1 MRYSAIGSAEAAV
14 ATALDLDEELAI
26 QEAGWR
32 GRAISFGIFLAVAA
46 FALAG
51 VYYFFL
57 RDEEVVTRPTEDI
70 PVKRATINSTL
81 IISGTADTQLNSNL
95 TFQSAGRV
103 SRVDVK
109 VGDTVK
115 QGQVLASLESDSLA
129 NALASARAGQRSAQ
143 LKLDDLLDGTSA
155 AEFAAAEQAVAAAQ
169 ATLTKAE
176 NDYTDM
182 IDGPSAAELAG
193 AQQGVIGA
201 QAQVASARAT
211 LDKLDNSPSAADVA
225 AAEAGV
231 ASAQS
236 ALTAAQ
242 NSAANAADTLASSA
256 SSLTDAEASYCVA
269 DNTPAFC
276 IVPATPI
283 SNGDASLMDAALGG
297 PNAALASAVIS
308 ANTTYKVA
316 ANGKSSADAAVA
328 AAQDGLNSAEA
339 RLDAVND
346 GPSQDDVD
354 AAEAAVS
361 SAEAG
366 LAAAEAKLA
375 DVQDGP
381 TDLQVSTALAAG
393 DAARAAL
400 AAAQERLDEARRGP
414 EANAIEQARQA
425 VRTAAIAVEGAQ
437 LRLEDAQIISP
448 FDGTVA
454 AVNITPGEFASAAA
468 TEPAMVLLT
477 PDALLLEMQVG
488 ETDYPNLKI
497 DQGGVVIFDGIP
509 GKPYPFKVTQ
519 IGLSPTTTQ
528 GVVTYEVKGSLVVL
542 PDSPRPAPGMNARG
556 QITTASKPD
565 VLVVPPRA
573 IRRRGTEQVVDV
585 RRDGAVV
592 EQVVTTGVSDN
603 DNVEVLTGLADGESV
618 VVPLLTSL
626 DASGGANNALRTPL
640 PNNIR

>member
-1 MRYSAIGSAEAAV
+1 M
-14 ATALDLDEELAI
+14 ATALDLDEELTI
-26 QEAGWR
+26 QEASWR
-32 GRAISFGIFLAVAA
+32 GRAISFGIFLLVAA
-46 FALAG
+46 FAVAG

-57 RDEEVVTRPTEDI
+57 RDEAAEVRPTEDI
-70 PVKRATINSTL
+70 AVKRATISSTL

-115 QGQVLASLESDSLA
+115 AGQALAALESDDLT
-129 NALASARAGQRSAQ
+129 NALASAQANQRSQ
-143 LKLDDLLDGTSA
+143 QIRLDDLLDGSSA
-155 AEFAAAEQAVAAAQ
+155 AELAAAEQAVASAQ

-176 NDYTDM
+176 NDYQDL
-182 IDGPSAAELAG
+182 IDGPSAAELSATE
-193 AQQGVIGA
+193 QGVSAAAAQLASA
-201 QAQVASARAT
+201 QAT
-211 LDKLDNSPSAADVA
+211 LEKLENTPSAADLA

-242 NSAANAADTLASSA
+242 NSAANAGDTLASA
-256 SSLTDAEASYCVA
+256 ADSLTGAEENYCAA
-269 DNTPAFC
+269 DSAPAFC
-276 IVPATPI
+276 TVSATPI
-283 SNGDASLMDAALGG
+283 SSGDAVLMDLALGG
-297 PNAALASAVIS
+297 ADAALASAVIS
-308 ANTTYKVA
+308 ANNTYKVA

-328 AAQDGLNSAEA
+328 AAQDALNSAEA
-339 RLDAVND
+339 KLDAVND
-346 GPSQDDVD
+346 GPAQDDVD
-354 AAEAAVS
+354 AAEAAVA
-361 SAEAG
+361 SANAA
-366 LAAAEAKLA
+366 LAAARAKLA
-375 DVQDGP
+375 DLQDGP
-381 TDLQVSTALAAG
+381 TALQVSTALAAG

-400 AAAQERLDEARRGP
+400 TAAQERLDEALRGP
-414 EANAIEQARQA
+414 DTNAIEQQRQA
-425 VRTAAIAVEGAQ
+425 VRIAAIAVEGAQ
-437 LRLEDAQIISP
+437 IRLENAQIISP

-454 AVNITPGEFASAAA
+454 AVNIQPGEFSSAAA
-468 TEPAMVLLT
+468 TEPAIVLLT

-488 ETDYPNLKI
+488 ETDYPNLKL

-509 GKPYPFKVTQ
+509 GKPYPFRVTQ
-519 IGLSPTTTQ
+519 IGLSPTITQ
-528 GVVTYEVKGSLVVL
+528 GVVTYKVKGSLVVL

-603 DNVEVLTGLADGESV
+603 DNVEILTGLADGDSV
-618 VVPLLTSL
+618 VVPLLTSAGA
-626 DASGGANNALRTPL
+626 DGGTNNALRTPL